1 MKVVIKEG
9 FDSLEQ
15 IKELFLEYASGLE
28 CSLDFQDFEA
38 EIANLPYKY
47 AKPEG
52 NLFIAKIRGEAVGCV
67 AFKNLGNGVCE
78 MKRMYV
84 REKYRR
90 FGIGKKLAEICISRA
105 TKAGYEYMYL
115 DTLDSMILAVNLYKQ
130 LGFVEIEPYYNN
142 PLPNAMYMGKKL
154 QKSKNQG

>member
-9 FDSLEQ
+9 FDCLDE
-15 IKELFLEYASGLE
+15 IKTLFLEYAQGLE

-52 NLFIAKIRGEAVGCV
+52 NLFVAKIRGEAVGCV
-67 AFKNLGNGVCE
+67 AYKNLGNGICE

-105 TKAGYEYMYL
+105 TKAGYQKMYL
-115 DTLDSMILAVNLYKQ
+115 DTLESMTLALNLYRQ
-130 LGFVEIEPYYNN
+130 LGFEQIEPYYNN
-142 PLPNAMYMGKKL
+142 PLPDAIYMGKKL
-154 QKSKNQG
+154 QKTQD